1 MKNYIK
7 LLRPYQWIKNLF
19 CFAGVAF
26 GFHFTDGYL
35 PKAIMGF
42 IVFCAAAS
50 SVYVLND
57 ILDVDADR
65 SHPRKKNRPLAS
77 GAISIAVARKL
88 YLGLAIFTLLASLGI
103 SKVAPIIVA
112 GYLLINIY
120 YSKIGKH
127 VVILDVF
134 IISFGFLL
142 RVFMGTVGI
151 GIPLSEWLILC
162 VIMLTLFLG
171 FAKRRSELLQ
181 CEMDEVSLNLRRSVL
196 EHYEPQMLDIFLA
209 VTATASVISYALFVV
224 IGKGQHY
231 LIYTILFVIYGIF
244 RYIYLLYSHDKGQD
258 TANDLL
264 DDRHLI
270 ITVILWVITY
280 ITIFL
285 IAKL

>member
-1 MKNYIK
+1 MKQYLK
-7 LLRPYQWIKNLF
+7 LLRPYQWVKNMF
-19 CFAGVAF
+19 CFAGAAF

-35 PKAIMGF
+35 LKAILGF
-42 IVFCAAAS
+42 IIFCGAAS

-57 ILDVDADR
+57 ILDVEADR

-77 GAISIAVARKL
+77 GAISISTARKI
-88 YLGLAIFTLLASLGI
+88 YLALSIFTLFGSLFI
-103 SKVAPIIVA
+103 SKLALLIVA
-112 GYLLINIY
+112 SYLLLNIY

-127 VVILDVF
+127 IVILDVF

-181 CEMDEVSLNLRRSVL
+181 CEVDDISLNVRRSVL
-196 EHYEPQMLDIFLA
+196 AHYEPKMLDIFLA
-209 VTATASVISYALFVV
+209 ITATSSVISYALFVV
-224 IGKGQHY
+224 IGKGQEY

-264 DDRHLI
+264 DDKHLI
-270 ITVILWVITY
+270 ITVVLWITTY
-280 ITIFL
+280 IAIFL
-285 IAKL
+285 MAKL

>member
-1 MKNYIK
+1 MKQYLK
-7 LLRPYQWIKNLF
+7 LFRPYQWVKNMF

-35 PKAIMGF
+35 LKAILGF

-50 SVYVLND
+50 SVYILND
-57 ILDVDADR
+57 ILDVEADR
-65 SHPRKKNRPLAS
+65 SHPRKRNRPLAS
-77 GAISIAVARKL
+77 GVISIKTARKI
-88 YLGLAIFTLLASLGI
+88 YLVLAIFTLLGSLLI
-103 SKVAPIIVA
+103 SKLALLIVA
-112 GYLLINIY
+112 SYLILNVY

-127 VVILDVF
+127 IVILDVF

-142 RVFMGTVGI
+142 RVFMGTLGI

-181 CEMDEVSLNLRRSVL
+181 CEVDNISLNLRRSVL
-196 EHYEPQMLDIFLA
+196 EHYEPKMLDIFLA
-209 VTATASVISYALFVV
+209 ITATSSVISYALFVV
-224 IGKGQHY
+224 IGKGQQY

-264 DDRHLI
+264 DDKHLI
-270 ITVILWVITY
+270 ITVVLWITTY

-285 IAKL
+285 MAKL